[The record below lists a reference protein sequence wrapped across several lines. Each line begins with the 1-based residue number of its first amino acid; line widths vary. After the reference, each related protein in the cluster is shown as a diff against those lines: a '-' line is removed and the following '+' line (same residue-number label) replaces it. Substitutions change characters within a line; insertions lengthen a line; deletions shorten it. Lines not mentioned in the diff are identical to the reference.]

1 MGNEE
6 SAKEVKAQLDRL
18 DNNLEVVSGKLI
30 NPLVRLNNVMAY
42 HSDKELL
49 EIWRR
54 RR

>member
-6 SAKEVKAQLDRL
+6 RAKEVKSQLDRL
-18 DNNLEVVSGKLI
+18 DNNLEVVRGKLV
-30 NPLVRLNNVMAY
+30 NPLVRLKNLMAY

-49 EIWRR
+49 EILRR